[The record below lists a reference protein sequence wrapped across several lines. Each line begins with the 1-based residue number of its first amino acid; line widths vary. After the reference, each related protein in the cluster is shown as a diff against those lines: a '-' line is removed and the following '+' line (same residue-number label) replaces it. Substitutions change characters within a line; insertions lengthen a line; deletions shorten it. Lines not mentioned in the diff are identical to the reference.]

1 MKYVFFITLMLLPLF
16 ALAKPKFLEDDLV
29 TVINYKFSDQE
40 LFYRCD
46 KVSVWK
52 VVSLFDNP
60 GKEEYRVTPEAYAF
74 CTGRVIIV
82 SADQLQAKNDK
93 N

>member
-1 MKYVFFITLMLLPLF
+1 MKYVFFITLMLLPLL

-46 KVSVWK
+46 KVSVWR
-52 VVSLFDNP
+52 VVSLLDIS
-60 GKEEYRVTPEAYAF
+60 GKEEYRVRPETYTS
-74 CTGRVIIV
+74 CVGRDIII
-82 SADQLQAKNDK
+82 SADQLQAKDDK